1 MCSRWSNERLP
12 ARAGS
17 HKRTRWDHYAGSH
30 KSAHPV
36 PRGDHYC
43 VCQKAN
49 VSSQTSPGD
58 SGVSQPGIALEF
70 PCVVFSFSVAL
81 ACSFLSAAYGWPLN
95 VFGAQDA
102 FGLNPSSLQIRRL
115 SSKSG
120 FPACHQGII
129 VGTVR
134 FVMVVVVG
142 LATLIDKIG
151 FPSPGP
157 SFGAAVCHGHR
168 SSSHSNPWL
177 PVKFSPP
184 LLSPALARAHG
195 A

>member
-1 MCSRWSNERLP
+1 MKYCQHGQAATREPDGIIMQVPTNQPTPCPVAIIIVSVKRPMSALRHYPVTQAFRCLALPWNFLVLSFLPRWSLP
-12 ARAGS
+12 VLFFFG
-17 HKRTRWDHYAGSH
+17 
-30 KSAHPV
+30 
-36 PRGDHYC
+36 
-43 VCQKAN
+43 
-49 VSSQTSPGD
+49 
-58 SGVSQPGIALEF
+58 
-70 PCVVFSFSVAL
+70 
-81 ACSFLSAAYGWPLN
+81 AYGWPLN
-95 VFGAQDA
+95 IFGAQDA

-177 PVKFSPP
+177 PLKSSPP